1 MTDATESA
9 PHLEIAEETEIRGDD
24 AAVTVRQIKTPKGE
38 RLEVRAGDEVLRADA
53 LGLESLSWQ
62 DLDVFSEFLGYEYDL
77 AARSEP
83 ESDADDAV
91 DCEFTLSNEYADIVV
106 RSVTSPDGDRLVI
119 EAPKKHFS
127 IRVDAE
133 GLEGLAAQDTSI
145 FSEFL
150 ETPHGPGGHAH

>member
-1 MTDATESA
+1 MTVEPNDE
-9 PHLEIAEETEIRGDD
+9 HYIEVVEETEIRGDD
-24 AAVTVRQIKTPKGE
+24 AVVLARHIKTPKGE
-38 RLEVRAGDEVLRADA
+38 RLELREGEDKLRVDA
-53 LGLESLSWQ
+53 LGLESLTWQ

-77 AARSEP
+77 SNRT
-83 ESDADDAV
+83 ESAADDTV

-106 RSVTSPDGDRLVI
+106 RSVGSPDGDRLII

-127 IRVDAE
+127 VRVDAE
-133 GLEGLAAQDTSI
+133 GLQGLAAQDTSI

>member
-1 MTDATESA
+1 MTDATETE
-9 PHLEIAEETEIRGDD
+9 HHIEIAEETEIRGDD
-24 AAVTVRQIKTPKGE
+24 AAVTVRRIRTPKGE
-38 RLEVRAGDEVLRADA
+38 RLEVRAGDDVLRADA

-62 DLDVFSEFLGYEYDL
+62 DLDVFEAFLGHEYDL
-77 AARSEP
+77 ADRSES
-83 ESDADDAV
+83 EADDDV

-106 RSVTSPDGDRLVI
+106 RSVASPDGDRLII

-133 GLEGLAAQDTSI
+133 GLEGLAAQDTEI

>member
-1 MTDATESA
+1 MTDSIDPE
-9 PHLEIAEETEIRGDD
+9 HYIEIAEETEISGEDVT
-24 AAVTVRQIKTPKGE
+24 VTVRRIRTPKGE
-38 RLEVRAGDEVLRADA
+38 RLEVRAGDDVLRADA

-62 DLDVFSEFLGYEYDL
+62 DLDVFEDFLGHEYDL
-77 AARSEP
+77 AARSES
-83 ESDADDAV
+83 EADDDV

-106 RSVTSPDGDRLVI
+106 RSVESPEGDRLII

-127 IRVDAE
+127 VRVDAE
-133 GLEGLAAQDTSI
+133 GLTGLAAQDTSI

>member
-1 MTDATESA
+1 MTDPTESA
-9 PHLEIAEETEIRGDD
+9 HYIEIDEETEVRSED
-24 AAVTVRQIKTPKGE
+24 AAVTVRRIRTPKGE
-38 RLEVRAGDEVLRADA
+38 RLELRNDDDVLRADA

-62 DLDVFSEFLGYEYDL
+62 DLDVFSEFLGRDYAL
-77 AARSEP
+77 AERS
-83 ESDADDAV
+83 ESDADDDV

-106 RSVTSPDGDRLVI
+106 RSIESPAGDRLIV
-119 EAPKKHFS
+119 EAPKKQFS

-133 GLEGLAAQDTSI
+133 GLAALAAQDTSI

>member
-1 MTDATESA
+1 MTDGIDSE
-9 PHLEIAEETEIRGDD
+9 HYIEIAEETEISGDD
-24 AAVTVRQIKTPKGE
+24 ATVTVRRIRTPKGE
-38 RLEVRAGDEVLRADA
+38 RLEVRAGEDVLRADA

-62 DLDVFSEFLGYEYDL
+62 DPDVFEDFLGHEYDL
-77 AARSEP
+77 AARSE
-83 ESDADDAV
+83 SAADDDV

-106 RSVTSPDGDRLVI
+106 RSVESPDGDRLII

-127 IRVDAE
+127 VRVDAE
-133 GLEGLAAQDTSI
+133 GLAGLAAQDTSI

>member
-1 MTDATESA
+1 MTDPTESA
-9 PHLEIAEETEIRGDD
+9 HYIEIDEETEVRSED
-24 AAVTVRQIKTPKGE
+24 AAVTVRRIRTPKGE
-38 RLEVRAGDEVLRADA
+38 RLELRTDDDVLRADA

-62 DLDVFSEFLGYEYDL
+62 DLDVFSEFLGRDYAL
-77 AARSEP
+77 AERS
-83 ESDADDAV
+83 ESDADDDV

-106 RSVTSPDGDRLVI
+106 RSIESPAGDRLIV
-119 EAPKKHFS
+119 EAPKKQFS

-133 GLEGLAAQDTSI
+133 GLAALAAQDTSI

>member
-1 MTDATESA
+1 MTEDTDAE
-9 PHLEIAEETEIRGDD
+9 HYIEVAEETEISGDD
-24 AAVTVRQIKTPKGE
+24 ATVTVRRIRTPKGE
-38 RLEVRAGDEVLRADA
+38 RLEVRAGDDLLRADA

-62 DLDVFSEFLGYEYDL
+62 DLDVFEDFLGHEYDL
-77 AARSEP
+77 AARSE
-83 ESDADDAV
+83 SDTDDDV

-106 RSVTSPDGDRLVI
+106 RSVESPDGDRLII

-127 IRVDAE
+127 VRVDAE
-133 GLEGLAAQDTSI
+133 GLSGLAAQDTSI

>member
-1 MTDATESA
+1 MTDTTDVEHHIQVAA
-9 PHLEIAEETEIRGDD
+9 ETEIRGDD
-24 AAVTVRQIKTPKGE
+24 ATVIVRRIRTPKGE
-38 RLEVRAGDEVLRADA
+38 RLELRTDDDVLRADA

-62 DLDVFSEFLGYEYDL
+62 DLDVFSDFLGYEYDL
-77 AARSEP
+77 ADRA
-83 ESDADDAV
+83 ESDADDEV

-106 RSVTSPDGDRLVI
+106 RSVDSPDGDRLVI

-127 IRVDAE
+127 VRVDAE
-133 GLEGLAAQDTSI
+133 GLAGLAAQDTSI

>member
-1 MTDATESA
+1 MTDSTEGD
-9 PHLEIAEETEIRGDD
+9 HYIEIAEETEIRGDD
-24 AAVTVRQIKTPKGE
+24 VAVTVRRIRTPKGE
-38 RLEVRAGDEVLRADA
+38 RLEVRAGEDVLRADA

-62 DLDVFSEFLGYEYDL
+62 DVDVFADFVDGEYDF
-77 AARSEP
+77 ARRS
-83 ESDADDAV
+83 ESDADDDV
-91 DCEFTLSNEYADIVV
+91 DCEFTLSNEYADVVV
-106 RSVTSPDGDRLVI
+106 RSVASPAGDRLVI

-127 IRVDAE
+127 VRVDAA

>member
-1 MTDATESA
+1 MTFEPTDE
-9 PHLEIAEETEIRGDD
+9 HYIEVAEETEIRGDD
-24 AAVTVRQIKTPKGE
+24 AVVLARRIKTPKGE
-38 RLEVRAGDEVLRADA
+38 RLELRDGEDLLRVDA
-53 LGLESLSWQ
+53 LGLESLTWQ

-77 AARSEP
+77 ANRTESEA
-83 ESDADDAV
+83 EDTV

-106 RSVTSPDGDRLVI
+106 RSVDSPDGDRLII

-127 IRVDAE
+127 VRVDAE
-133 GLEGLAAQDTSI
+133 GLQGLAAQDTSI